1 MRSRIVI
8 VTSRVVGASL
18 MLLIALPALG
28 QSVSNTRTEVS
39 REISGEAR
47 ETPLSPTE
55 LERSR
60 VWGLSD
66 AEWRRYQALLLGI
79 RGSVSPANL
88 SPVEVLGI
96 HARDDAERRHYA
108 ELWARAMFED
118 AERILAFQH
127 AYDAAA
133 RRLNP
138 GLKLI
143 DTAQLRAT
151 PIKKSQLRG
160 GDRVLFFTGLDCPP
174 CDAVLGKLLDRL
186 DRIDGIDIYVTDAE
200 SSDGAGIRRWA
211 EAHAVKVAWVREGR
225 VTLNH
230 DAGVLSRIADGST
243 SPPALFVRRQDQVIP
258 LAYAAL

>member
-1 MRSRIVI
+1 MSSRIVWA
-8 VTSRVVGASL
+8 GL
-18 MLLIALPALG
+18 MLLIVLPALS
-28 QSVSNTRTEVS
+28 QSVSSTRTDLS
-39 REISGEAR
+39 RETSAEAS
-47 ETPLSPTE
+47 ETALSPMD

-66 AEWRRYQALLLGI
+66 AEWHRYQILLLGI
-79 RGSVSPANL
+79 RGSVSPENL

-143 DTAQLRAT
+143 DTMPRRAT
-151 PIKKSQLRG
+151 PITRSELRG
-160 GDRVLFFTGLDCPP
+160 DDRVLFFTGLDCPA
-174 CDAVLGKLLDRL
+174 CDAVLGKLLQRL
-186 DRIDGIDIYVTDAE
+186 DRIDGVDIYVTDAD
-200 SSDGAGIRRWA
+200 SSDNAGIRRWA
-211 EAHAVKVAWVREGR
+211 EAHAIKVAWVHDGR

-243 SPPALFVRRQDQVIP
+243 RPPVLFVRRQDQLSP
-258 LAYAAL
+258 LSYAAL

>member
-1 MRSRIVI
+1 
-8 VTSRVVGASL
+8 
-18 MLLIALPALG
+18 MLLIALPALS
-28 QSVSNTRTEVS
+28 QSVSSTRTEVS
-39 REISGEAR
+39 REISGG
-47 ETPLSPTE
+47 TSDTSLSPTD

-60 VWGLSD
+60 VWGLSE
-66 AEWRRYQALLLGI
+66 AEWRRYQALLLGV

-127 AYDAAA
+127 SYNAAA

-143 DTAQLRAT
+143 DTAALHAT
-151 PIKKSQLRG
+151 PIKRKSELRG
-160 GDRVLFFTGLDCPP
+160 DDRVLFFTGLDCPA
-174 CDAVLGKLLDRL
+174 CDAVMVKLLDRL
-186 DRIDGIDIYVTDAE
+186 DRIDGIDVYVTDAD
-200 SSDGAGIRRWA
+200 SSDDAGIRRWA
-211 EAHAVKVAWVREGR
+211 EAHAIKVVWVRDGR

-230 DAGVLSRIADGST
+230 DTGVLSRIADGAAR
-243 SPPALFVRRQDQVIP
+243 PPALFVRRQDQVSP
-258 LAYAAL
+258 LSYAAL

>member
-1 MRSRIVI
+1 
-8 VTSRVVGASL
+8 
-18 MLLIALPALG
+18 MLLIAVPALS
-28 QSVSNTRTEVS
+28 QPVSSTRTEVS
-39 REISGEAR
+39 REISGEAS
-47 ETPLSPTE
+47 ETALSPTD

-66 AEWRRYQALLLGI
+66 AEWHRYQALLLGI
-79 RGSVSPANL
+79 RGSVSPENL

-133 RRLNP
+133 RHLNP

-143 DTAQLRAT
+143 DTAQLHAT
-151 PIKKSQLRG
+151 PIKKSDLRG
-160 GDRVLFFTGLDCPP
+160 DDRVLFFTGLDCPA
-174 CDAVLGKLLDRL
+174 CDAVMAKLLERL
-186 DRIDGIDIYVTDAE
+186 DRIDGIDIYVTDAKA
-200 SSDGAGIRRWA
+200 SDDAGIRRWA
-211 EAHAVKVAWVREGR
+211 EAHAIKVAWVRDGR

-230 DAGVLSRIADGST
+230 DTGVLSRIADGST
-243 SPPALFVRRQDQVIP
+243 RPPALFVRRQDQVSP
-258 LAYAAL
+258 LSYAAL

>member
-1 MRSRIVI
+1 M
-8 VTSRVVGASL
+8 TSRAVWAGL
-18 MLLIALPALG
+18 MLLSALPVLG
-28 QSVSNTRTEVS
+28 QSVSNTRTAVS
-39 REISGEAR
+39 REVSGEAK
-47 ETPLSPTE
+47 ETPLSPID

-66 AEWRRYQALLLGI
+66 IEWRRYQDLLLGI

-127 AYDAAA
+127 AYDVAA
-133 RRLNP
+133 RHFHP

-143 DTAQLRAT
+143 DTTELPAAR
-151 PIKKSQLRG
+151 IKKSELRG
-160 GDRVLFFTGLDCPP
+160 DDRVLFFTGLDCPV
-174 CDAVLGKLLDRL
+174 CDAVMAKLLGRL
-186 DRIDGIDIYVTDAE
+186 DHIAGIDIYVTD
-200 SSDGAGIRRWA
+200 STDSDDVGIRRWA
-211 EAHAVKVAWVREGR
+211 EAHAIKVAWVRDGR

-230 DAGVLSRIADGST
+230 DTGVLSRIADGAT
-243 SPPALFVRRQDQVIP
+243 RPPALFVRRQDQVSP
-258 LAYAAL
+258 LSYAAL

>member
-1 MRSRIVI
+1 
-8 VTSRVVGASL
+8 

-28 QSVSNTRTEVS
+28 QSVSSTRTEAS
-39 REISGEAR
+39 REIAGEAS
-47 ETPLSPTE
+47 ETALSPID

-60 VWGLSD
+60 VWGLSGT
-66 AEWRRYQALLLGI
+66 EWQRYQALLLGI
-79 RGSVSPANL
+79 RGSVSPENL

-133 RRLNP
+133 RRLHP

-143 DTAQLRAT
+143 NAAELHAT
-151 PIKKSQLRG
+151 PNNGSELHAD
-160 GDRVLFFTGLDCPP
+160 DRVLFFTGLDCPA
-174 CDAVLGKLLDRL
+174 CDAVLGKLLLRL
-186 DRIDGIDIYVTDAE
+186 DRIDGVDIYVTDAN
-200 SSDGAGIRRWA
+200 SSDDAVIRRWA
-211 EAHAVKVAWVREGR
+211 EGHAIKVAWVREGR

-230 DAGVLSRIADGST
+230 DTGVLARIADDST
-243 SPPALFVRRQDQVIP
+243 RPPALFVRCQDQVTP
-258 LAYAAL
+258 LSYAAL